1 LTKWWAFSLMV
12 LCTFLTS
19 VAQFFYKKGAAV
31 LSLSLSGVF
40 LNWYL
45 YVGILLYMLG
55 AVLMITALRGG
66 ELSVLY
72 PVIATAF
79 IWVNVISWLWL
90 SEPMN
95 GFKWFGVGFIILGIS
110 CIGYGSRGGK
120 NG

>member
-1 LTKWWAFSLMV
+1 MV

-19 VAQFFYKKGAAV
+19 VAQFFYKKGAGELAF
-31 LSLSLSGVF
+31 SMSGLF
-40 LNWYL
+40 LNWHLYL
-45 YVGILLYMLG
+45 GMLLYLSG

-90 SEPMN
+90 SEPMDS
-95 GFKWFGVGFIILGIS
+95 FKWFGVGFIIIGIS
-110 CIGYGSRGGK
+110 FIGYGSKGGAH
-120 NG
+120 G